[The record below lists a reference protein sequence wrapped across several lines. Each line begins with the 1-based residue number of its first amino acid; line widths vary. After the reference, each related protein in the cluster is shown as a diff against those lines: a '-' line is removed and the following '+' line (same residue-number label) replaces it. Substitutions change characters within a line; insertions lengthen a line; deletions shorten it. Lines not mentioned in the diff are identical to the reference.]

1 MKTYTVSE
9 LAELAGISVRALHH
23 YDEIGLLKPSR
34 VGDNRYRY
42 YGEEELL
49 RLQQILIHR
58 ELGLSLGEIGAVLD
72 DPAFDRLETLVK
84 QRDRLEIEARRYR
97 RMLKTIDRTI
107 AKLKGEKAM
116 KDRDLYSGVIS
127 PQKQAEYEVWLVER
141 YGECV
146 RAEIEAS
153 KVEAQST
160 ASPDMAGVM
169 QDLKPIEGALVEA
182 MRGGMPRQHARS
194 LPLSF
199 GIATGLPGHGTSLA
213 HQTPMRSWL
222 TSMRRMPTSLPATK
236 RLQKASVP
244 GCRRRCE
251 PGRTVNN
258 NTGIWGLPGFSRSPA
273 WRWT

>member
-116 KDRDLYSGVIS
+116 KDRDLYSGVVS
-127 PQKQAEYEVWLVER
+127 PQKQAEYEIWLVER

-146 RAEIEAS
+146 RAEIEAG
-153 KVEAQST
+153 KVRTQSI
-160 ASPDMAGVM
+160 SSSDMAGVM
-169 QDLKPIEGALVEA
+169 QDLKPIEDALVEA
-182 MRGGMPRQHARS
+182 MRGGMPPQARALDPLIERHRNWVAGAWDSKRLRCLAAGGDAS
-194 LPLSF
+194 LGEPSITTPESGVCRGFHGL
-199 GIATGLPGHGTSLA
+199 LPGD
-213 HQTPMRSWL
+213 
-222 TSMRRMPTSLPATK
+222 
-236 RLQKASVP
+236 
-244 GCRRRCE
+244 
-251 PGRTVNN
+251 GRD
-258 NTGIWGLPGFSRSPA
+258 GAQGAPFFCQQPFKSSQWIKP
-273 WRWT
+273 

>member
-9 LAELAGISVRALHH
+9 LAELAGISVRALHL

-116 KDRDLYSGVIS
+116 KDRDLYSGVVS

-153 KVEAQST
+153 KVEAQSM

-169 QDLKPIEGALVEA
+169 QDLKPIEDALVEA
-182 MRGGMPRQHARS
+182 MRGGMPPQARALDPLIERHRNWVAGAWDKPCTPDAYAKLADLYEAHADFLARYEA
-194 LPLSF
+194 LAKGF
-199 GIATGLPGHGTSLA
+199 GA
-213 HQTPMRSWL
+213 W
-222 TSMRRMPTSLPATK
+222 LPAAM
-236 RLQKASVP
+236 R
-244 GCRRRCE
+244 
-251 PGRTVNN
+251 
-258 NTGIWGLPGFSRSPA
+258 A
-273 WRWT
+273 WANRQ